1 MIIVSKT
8 QISCNIVWT
17 FKKNIAE
24 GCPQRLSIL
33 APAAVFNGHWREL
46 CVVRRSAG
54 VSSKAS
60 AAVTQRAAA
69 GRPKRC
75 GTSHAHIWAS
85 NAGQD
90 TTLDTLQK
98 ALILSLLWPSPN
110 LVIYSLNKYMVEYR
124 SLRM

>member
-1 MIIVSKT
+1 MVSS
-8 QISCNIVWT
+8 Q
-17 FKKNIAE
+17 
-24 GCPQRLSIL
+24 
-33 APAAVFNGHWREL
+33 L

-54 VSSKAS
+54 VSSKAAAAG

-90 TTLDTLQK
+90 TTLDTLSEASDPVLSGHQLMSH
-98 ALILSLLWPSPN
+98 ALL
-110 LVIYSLNKYMVEYR
+110 
-124 SLRM
+124 